1 MILTVWQV
9 FVLHL
14 DPSGGLWCG
23 SVEHRQCTVIDQL
36 PHPADPGT
44 LLTLQMSQKYL
55 CFKYISLKEGIQMQS
70 LTITN
75 PADQM
80 RAACVFRNLCFCQ
93 LVVPVP
99 LCTSSV
105 RWQQQP
111 IRIRRPRNTSLS
123 IILGGGGW
131 GWLWVPVFAPLW
143 GLFNDPPPS
152 NAGNF
157 GITLEELW
165 HNVRT
170 TMR

>member
-23 SVEHRQCTVIDQL
+23 SVEHKQCTLIDQL

-44 LLTLQMSQKYL
+44 MHTLQMSQKYL
-55 CFKYISLKEGIQMQS
+55 GFKYISLKEGIQMQS

-75 PADQM
+75 LADQM

-111 IRIRRPRNTSLS
+111 IRRRRPRHTSLS
-123 IILGGGGW
+123 IILGGGGL

>member
-1 MILTVWQV
+1 
-9 FVLHL
+9 
-14 DPSGGLWCG
+14 
-23 SVEHRQCTVIDQL
+23 
-36 PHPADPGT
+36 
-44 LLTLQMSQKYL
+44 
-55 CFKYISLKEGIQMQS
+55 MQS

-75 PADQM
+75 LADQM

-111 IRIRRPRNTSLS
+111 IRKDDHDILLCLLS
-123 IILGGGGW
+123 WVGADG
-131 GWLWVPVFAPLW
+131 VPVFAPLR

>member
-23 SVEHRQCTVIDQL
+23 SVEHKQCTVIDQQL

-44 LLTLQMSQKYL
+44 MHTLQMSQKYL
-55 CFKYISLKEGIQMQS
+55 CFKYISLKEGIQMQN

-105 RWQQQP
+105 RSQQQP
-111 IRIRRPRNTSLS
+111 IRKRRPRHTSLS
-123 IILGGGGW
+123 IILDGRRM
-131 GWLWVPVFAPLW
+131 
-143 GLFNDPPPS
+143 GLTLGAGVCTALRIVQWPS
-152 NAGNF
+152 TF
-157 GITLEELW
+157 
-165 HNVRT
+165 
-170 TMR
+170 